1 MRSWRWPRATVPLVA
16 CLPPPTYR
24 TEFRAPA
31 PSPPATRA
39 GRVERRADT
48 RAQGPGGQAAGVAR
62 ERAEAAAAAGE
73 GRGGGRTA
81 YLDLVPVDGV
91 PAAGA
96 IHLRRAA
103 AVAAWGSVRL
113 CVCFPRRRVVAARG
127 RARAVWG
134 RLKEGKKCVRLPCSG
149 LSVSV
154 RRVWAGLACGGGDL
168 TVPDAPRRPGCGCRG
183 SVTGPGVWFQTSLIL
198 CVATSFR
205 FPRPFPYARQL
216 LF

>member
-62 ERAEAAAAAGE
+62 ERAKAAAAAGE

-113 CVCFPRRRVVAARG
+113 CVCVPTASRG
-127 RARAVWG
+127 RGERESESGGG
-134 RLKEGKKCVRLPCSG
+134 RLKEEKKCVRLSCSG
-149 LSVSV
+149 LSVRV
-154 RRVWAGLACGGGDL
+154 RPSGLGWLGL
-168 TVPDAPRRPGCGCRG
+168 RRRRPDR
-183 SVTGPGVWFQTSLIL
+183 
-198 CVATSFR
+198 
-205 FPRPFPYARQL
+205 ARRAQAAWL
-216 LF
+216 RLSG